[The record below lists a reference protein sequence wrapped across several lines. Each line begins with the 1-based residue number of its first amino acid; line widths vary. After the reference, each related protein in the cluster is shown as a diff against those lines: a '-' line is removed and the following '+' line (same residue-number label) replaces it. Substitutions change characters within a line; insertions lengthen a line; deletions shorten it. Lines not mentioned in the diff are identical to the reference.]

1 MLVTDKPRVA
11 WRLPLWAEI
20 TLVLLV
26 KVVILTLLWNAF
38 FSKPQTK
45 HMRLPTEKVEQQLL
59 SKTDSNNSKKLP
71 GPAMQIK
78 DTLENQPELREK
90 NGSH

>member
-1 MLVTDKPRVA
+1 MLATNKPRAA

-26 KVVILTLLWNAF
+26 KVAILTLLWNAF

-59 SKTDSNNSKKLP
+59 SKTDSNNSKELP
-71 GPAMQIK
+71 GSAAQHK
-78 DTLENQPELREK
+78 YKLENQPELREK